1 MMISKY
7 VKLGLVYGLIIA
19 AGLAVGW
26 GAPRVYMA
34 FKPAFS
40 EGDYSAHY
48 IGRETDVVVY
58 GTATC
63 PYCAKTRAYL
73 LEHHINFADLDVN
86 TDEKARVAFAQ
97 LGAKSVPIILIGKRR
112 LDGFSPTALQS
123 ALDAAGHSPPR

>member
-1 MMISKY
+1 MISKY

-26 GAPRVYMA
+26 GGPRVYMA
-34 FKPAFS
+34 LKPAFS

-48 IGRETDVVVY
+48 VGKKTDVVLY
-58 GTATC
+58 GTPTC

-73 LEHHINFADLDVN
+73 QEHHINFADLDV
-86 TDEKARVAFAQ
+86 TKDEDARVAFAK

-112 LDGFSPTALQS
+112 LDGFNATALQS
-123 ALDAAGHSPPR
+123 ALDAAGHTVPR